1 LGQTG
6 AQGVNLKTG
15 SRSHAGDPQNCV
27 RPALTITNGRWTM
40 SNYEYEDDDDD
51 FTQESGNDLVK
62 QLRKAAKQK
71 DKELAELRAQFEG
84 VSKAQRERNIKDV
97 LESRGVNSKIAK
109 FIPSDLD
116 PTEESLSKWL
126 DDNGDVFG
134 FATESNQPVVDPA
147 QAAAYKKMNSV
158 TEQGLTPDA
167 SDDIMRKLMS
177 ANSKEELDDIIRQS
191 GL

>member
-1 LGQTG
+1 
-6 AQGVNLKTG
+6 
-15 SRSHAGDPQNCV
+15 
-27 RPALTITNGRWTM
+27 M
-40 SNYEYEDDDDD
+40 SNFEYEDDEDEVTTSSND
-51 FTQESGNDLVK
+51 GNDLVK
-62 QLRKAAKQK
+62 QLRKANKQK
-71 DKELAELRAQFEG
+71 EKELAELKAQFEG

-134 FATESNQPVVDPA
+134 YQTTESNQPVVDPA
-147 QAAAYKKMNSV
+147 QAAAYNRMNNV
-158 TEQGLTPDA
+158 TSQAQTPDS
-167 SDDIMRKLMS
+167 SDDILRKLMS
-177 ANSKEELDDIIRQS
+177 ANSKEELDEVIRMS

>member
-1 LGQTG
+1 
-6 AQGVNLKTG
+6 
-15 SRSHAGDPQNCV
+15 
-27 RPALTITNGRWTM
+27 M
-40 SNYEYEDDDDD
+40 SNFEYEDDEDDY
-51 FTQESGNDLVK
+51 TSESNDLVK
-62 QLRKAAKQK
+62 QLRKANKQK
-71 DKELAELRAQFEG
+71 EKELAELKAQFGE

-109 FIPSDLD
+109 FIPSDID

-134 FATESNQPVVDPA
+134 FSATEPTNQPAVDPA
-147 QAAAYKKMNSV
+147 QAAAYKRMNSV

-167 SDDIMRKLMS
+167 SDDLMRRLMS
-177 ANSKEELDDIIRQS
+177 ANSKEELDEVIRMS

>member
-1 LGQTG
+1 
-6 AQGVNLKTG
+6 
-15 SRSHAGDPQNCV
+15 
-27 RPALTITNGRWTM
+27 M

-51 FTQESGNDLVK
+51 FTQESGNNDLVK

-134 FATESNQPVVDPA
+134 FSTESNQPVVDPA

-167 SDDIMRKLMS
+167 TDDIMRKLMS
-177 ANSKEELDDIIRQS
+177 ANSKEELDEVIRQS

>member
-1 LGQTG
+1 
-6 AQGVNLKTG
+6 
-15 SRSHAGDPQNCV
+15 
-27 RPALTITNGRWTM
+27 M

-51 FTQESGNDLVK
+51 FTQESSNDLVK
-62 QLRKAAKQK
+62 QLRKATKQK

-126 DDNGDVFG
+126 DENGDVFG

-147 QAAAYKKMNSV
+147 QAAAYKRMNNV
-158 TEQGLTPDA
+158 TEQGITPDA
-167 SDDIMRKLMS
+167 SDDIMRRLMNAS
-177 ANSKEELDDIIRQS
+177 SKEELDDIIRQS

>member
-1 LGQTG
+1 
-6 AQGVNLKTG
+6 
-15 SRSHAGDPQNCV
+15 
-27 RPALTITNGRWTM
+27 M
-40 SNYEYEDDDDD
+40 SNYEYEDEDDD
-51 FTQESGNDLVK
+51 FTTESNDLVK
-62 QLRKAAKQK
+62 QLRKANKQK
-71 DKELAELRAQFEG
+71 EKELADLKAQFGE

-134 FATESNQPVVDPA
+134 FQATESNQPVVDPA
-147 QAAAYKKMNSV
+147 QAAAYKKMNNA

-167 SDDIMRKLMS
+167 SDDIMRRLLN

>member
-1 LGQTG
+1 
-6 AQGVNLKTG
+6 
-15 SRSHAGDPQNCV
+15 
-27 RPALTITNGRWTM
+27 M
-40 SNYEYEDDDDD
+40 SNFEYEDDEDEEVT
-51 FTQESGNDLVK
+51 TQDTSSNDLVK
-62 QLRKAAKQK
+62 QLRKATKQK

-84 VSKAQRERNIKDV
+84 VSKAQRERSIKDV

-109 FIPSDLD
+109 FIPSDVD
-116 PTEESLSKWL
+116 STEESLSKWL

-158 TEQGLTPDA
+158 TDQGLTPDA
-167 SDDIMRKLMS
+167 SDDIMRKLMN
-177 ANSKEELDDIIRQS
+177 ANSKEELDDVIRQS

>member
-1 LGQTG
+1 
-6 AQGVNLKTG
+6 
-15 SRSHAGDPQNCV
+15 
-27 RPALTITNGRWTM
+27 M
-40 SNYEYEDDDDD
+40 SNYEYEDDEDDVTTTD
-51 FTQESGNDLVK
+51 TSNDLVK
-62 QLRKAAKQK
+62 QLRKATKQK

-126 DDNGDVFG
+126 DENGDVFG
-134 FATESNQPVVDPA
+134 FQTTESNQSVVDPA
-147 QAAAYKKMNSV
+147 QAAAYKKMNGI
-158 TEQGLTPDA
+158 TEQGLTPDS
-167 SDDIMRKLMS
+167 SDDLMRKLMS
-177 ANSKEELDDIIRQS
+177 ANSKEDLDEIIRQS

>member
-1 LGQTG
+1 
-6 AQGVNLKTG
+6 
-15 SRSHAGDPQNCV
+15 
-27 RPALTITNGRWTM
+27 M

-51 FTQESGNDLVK
+51 FTTESNDLVK
-62 QLRKAAKQK
+62 QLRKATKQK

-147 QAAAYKKMNSV
+147 QAAAYKRMNNV
-158 TEQGLTPDA
+158 TEQGITPDA
-167 SDDIMRKLMS
+167 SDDIMRRLMNAS
-177 ANSKEELDDIIRQS
+177 SKEELDDIIRQS